1 MIQQK
6 EAFDGENVMTA
17 ISYLVNNKHKRKW
30 PWWHTALDYTLT
42 GFYLAVYIGVLVK
55 LISLFL

>member
-1 MIQQK
+1 MQQK

-30 PWWHTALDYTLT
+30 PLWHTALDYALT